1 MPNVTIL
8 KGPYCSG
15 KTTWA
20 IKYCNKY
27 KNTIRICRK
36 DILRSIAGGRLDVHF
51 VKIADKMCD
60 AAIYDAIKNNYDII
74 IDDEHFVK
82 ERITDEMLKILRYA
96 NIIKKEKGI
105 DFETNIKIKK
115 FLPPLFICLKR
126 NRNSLSP
133 KKQRLIVK
141 SYQFFVRSD
150 S

>member
-20 IKYCNKY
+20 IKYCNKH

-36 DILRSIAGGRLDVHF
+36 DILRNISGGRLDSHF
-51 VKIADKMCD
+51 VDIADKMCNT
-60 AAIYDAIKNNYDII
+60 ALYNAIKNNNDII
-74 IDDEHFVK
+74 IDDEHFFQK
-82 ERITDEMLKILRYA
+82 RITDEMLRILRYA
-96 NIIKKEKGI
+96 DIIKKEKGI

-115 FLPPLFICLKR
+115 FNAPLFICLKR

-141 SYQFFVRSD
+141 SYQLFAKSD